1 MSQFSKNEQINVPS
15 IQIDKNV
22 ITYANSFICT
32 DNISLITISPIPP
45 NNTWVGAIILGIL
58 GICTVSMDGIGI
70 IPLIIAIIWFG
81 LVMKYNNERGKNLAI
96 SLNSG
101 ATLYFNC
108 KDVEFLN
115 TVVNTMLNSIKDK
128 NKSTYSISF
137 DKCTINDGVL
147 KESTLINS

>member
-1 MSQFSKNEQINVPS
+1 
-15 IQIDKNV
+15 
-22 ITYANSFICT
+22 
-32 DNISLITISPIPP
+32 
-45 NNTWVGAIILGIL
+45 
-58 GICTVSMDGIGI
+58 
-70 IPLIIAIIWFG
+70 
-81 LVMKYNNERGKNLAI
+81 MKYNNERGKNLAI